1 MWSAR
6 SQNPTPPVAAGT
18 VPAVTDQPERRAGT
32 GAQAPGTGGDYD
44 PASIPVREAAT
55 VLIVDERPDLQVLML
70 KRNARSIF
78 VGDMWVFPGGAVDAA
93 DRSPEIETL
102 VEGWSDASASAR
114 IAQPSG
120 GLGFWVA
127 ALRET
132 FEEAGLLLA
141 GEPGVPDLVPLEPGS
156 ERFDHHRDGLNAGER
171 EFASILRAEGLTM
184 RAAEMHYVSQWITP
198 LGPPRRYDT
207 RFFLTER
214 PASQVPLHD
223 DDEAVH
229 HEWVSAA
236 DAIEANESGEMVMMT
251 PTVAML
257 KRLATFASVEEAMV
271 SAAAAGPGDDEAI
284 RIRFDDD
291 GPHRIAFPADA
302 DYDLA
307 DPKAEHGVI
316 SWPAGSLPA
325 PGPG

>member
-1 MWSAR
+1 M
-6 SQNPTPPVAAGT
+6 
-18 VPAVTDQPERRAGT
+18 TDQQDRRAGT

-44 PASIPVREAAT
+44 PDAIPVREAAT
-55 VLIVDERPDLQVLML
+55 VLIIDERPDLQVLML

-78 VGDMWVFPGGAVDAA
+78 VGDMWVFPGGAVDEA
-93 DRSPEIETL
+93 DRHPDVEDL
-102 VEGWSDASASAR
+102 VEGWSDDSASRR
-114 IAQPSG
+114 IARPAG

-141 GEPGVPDLVPLEPGS
+141 GERDGGHVVAIASGDA
-156 ERFDHHRDGLNAGER
+156 RFDRHRDSLNAGQAD
-171 EFASILRAEGLTM
+171 FASILRTEGLTM
-184 RAAEMHYVSQWITP
+184 RAADMHYVSQWITP

-207 RFFLTER
+207 RFFVTER
-214 PASQVPLHD
+214 PQTQVPLHD

-229 HEWVSAA
+229 HEWVSPA
-236 DAIEANESGEMVMMT
+236 DAIEANVRDEMVMMT

-257 KRLATFASVEEAMV
+257 QRLATFGSVDEAMS
-271 SAAAAGPGDDEAI
+271 SASAAGPEHDEAI

-291 GPHRIAFPADA
+291 GPHRIAFPADPDYA
-302 DYDLA
+302 DA

-316 SWPAGSLPA
+316 SWPAGTLPI
-325 PGPG
+325 PGRR

>member
-1 MWSAR
+1 M
-6 SQNPTPPVAAGT
+6 
-18 VPAVTDQPERRAGT
+18 TDQPTRRAGT

-44 PASIPVREAAT
+44 PESIPVREAAT
-55 VLIVDERPDLQVLML
+55 VLIVDERPDVHVLML

-78 VGDMWVFPGGAVDAA
+78 VGDMWVFPGGAVDPA
-93 DRSPEIETL
+93 DRHPEIEDL
-102 VEGWSDASASAR
+102 VEGWSDASASDR

-141 GEPGVPDLVPLEPGS
+141 GQPGLADVVPLEPGN
-156 ERFDHHRDGLNAGER
+156 ERFDRHRDGLNAGEL
-171 EFASILRAEGLTM
+171 EFASILRSEGLTM
-184 RAAEMHYVSQWITP
+184 RATEMHYVSQWVTP

-207 RFFLTER
+207 RFFVTER
-214 PASQVPLHD
+214 PQTQVPLHD

-229 HEWVSAA
+229 HEWVRAA

-257 KRLATFASVEEAMV
+257 KRLATFGSVDEAMASA
-271 SAAAAGPGDDEAI
+271 SAASPADDEAV

-291 GPHRIAFPADA
+291 GPHRIAFPADD
-302 DYDLA
+302 DYGTA
-307 DPKAEHGVI
+307 DPEAEHGVI
-316 SWPAGSLPA
+316 SWPAGSLPV

>member
-1 MWSAR
+1 M
-6 SQNPTPPVAAGT
+6 TDE
-18 VPAVTDQPERRAGT
+18 PARRAGT
-32 GAQAPGTGGDYD
+32 GAQSPGTGGDYD
-44 PASIPVREAAT
+44 PGEIPVREAAT
-55 VLIVDERPDLQVLML
+55 VLIVDERPDVHVLML

-78 VGDMWVFPGGAVDAA
+78 VGDMWVFPGGAVDPA
-93 DRSPEIETL
+93 DRHPDIESL
-102 VEGWSDASASAR
+102 VEGWSDGSASQR

-141 GEPGVPDLVPLEPGS
+141 GQPGTSDMLPLEPGD
-156 ERFDHHRDGLNAGER
+156 ERFDRHRDGLNAGELD
-171 EFASILRAEGLTM
+171 FAAILRSEGLTM
-184 RAAEMHYVSQWITP
+184 RATEMHYVSQWVTP

-207 RFFLTER
+207 RFFVTER
-214 PASQVPLHD
+214 PQTQVPLHD

-229 HEWVSAA
+229 HEWVRAA

-257 KRLATFASVEEAMV
+257 KRLATFGSVDEAMA
-271 SAAAAGPGDDEAI
+271 SASTASPEDDEAI

-291 GPHRIAFPADA
+291 GPHRIAFPADH
-302 DYDLA
+302 DYDAA
-307 DPKAEHGVI
+307 DPKAEHGII
-316 SWPAGSLPA
+316 SWPAGSRGA
-325 PGPG
+325 PGPA